1 MAHLFH
7 PPHPDHDDYTV
18 LMSLALDGA
27 LDAAEEAHLHQH
39 LQSCPSCTAQ
49 WNLWQRVGEAMQVE
63 PYAGPPMAFTR
74 TVGDALVHRE
84 RRRER
89 ALGVAVLAGGTLSV
103 LASLVVGALV
113 LIPTWVFMSPAARQM
128 GSQFVV
134 YAKRL
139 LELIW
144 ANLSTLPGA
153 LLALMPH
160 PLWVALSA
168 VVLALALAV
177 WLRLVFGQAA
187 APSYITK
194 E

>member
-1 MAHLFH
+1 MAHLFI
-7 PPHPDHDDYTV
+7 PPCPDHDDYTV
-18 LMSLALDGA
+18 LMSLALDGV
-27 LDAAEEAHLHQH
+27 LDAADQTLLDQH
-39 LQSCPSCTAQ
+39 LQACPRCAAQ
-49 WNLWQRVGEAMQVE
+49 WALWQRVGSALQAE
-63 PYAGPPMAFTR
+63 PYAGPPLAFTR
-74 TVGDALVHRE
+74 TVNDALNGRE

-89 ALGVAVLAGGTLSV
+89 RLGIAVLAGGALSV

-113 LIPTWVFMSPAARQM
+113 LIPTWVLVSPAARQM

-134 YAKRL
+134 YARRL

-144 ANLSTLPGA
+144 ANLSTLPRA
-153 LLALMPH
+153 LLALMPD

-168 VVLALALAV
+168 VLVALALAV